1 MNRDKLIN
9 LVKDE
14 YARLASTESQEDSI
28 QSTTDLTPE
37 GYYEKLLSKV
47 IDEIN
52 KGTFDDFNSGEEVV
66 SAIANDKTLL
76 SGWKL
81 N

>member
-9 LVKDE
+9 QVKDK
-14 YARLASTESQEDSI
+14 YARIASAESQGNFI
-28 QSTTDLTPE
+28 QTTTDLTPE

-52 KGTFDDFNSGEEVV
+52 KGTFDDFKSGEEVV
-66 SAIANDKTLL
+66 SAVANDKTLL
-76 SGWKL
+76 SGWK
-81 N
+81 